1 MNRELYR
8 KGKCNRVG
16 NLELVTRLFNVVKA
30 VELVVF
36 VSNNTMFN
44 CNKAYLILM
53 VCPVAKT
60 KHDRA
65 I

>member
-1 MNRELYR
+1 M
-8 KGKCNRVG
+8 
-16 NLELVTRLFNVVKA
+16 VTRLFYVVKA
-30 VELVVF
+30 IELVVF
-36 VSNNTMFN
+36 ASNNKIFN

>member
-1 MNRELYR
+1 M
-8 KGKCNRVG
+8 
-16 NLELVTRLFNVVKA
+16 VTRLFNVVKA
-30 VELVVF
+30 IELVVF
-36 VSNNTMFN
+36 ASNSTMFN
-44 CNKAYLILM
+44 RNKAYLILK

>member
-1 MNRELYR
+1 M
-8 KGKCNRVG
+8 G
-16 NLELVTRLFNVVKA
+16 NLELVTRLFYVVKA
-30 VELVVF
+30 IELVVF
-36 VSNNTMFN
+36 ASNNKIFN